1 MDRGYVIS
9 DKNDLE
15 SISENSGDLS
25 QILALIPHVSP
36 SWSDVTEQSLV
47 RNLGIYLADFPY
59 LPLARRR
66 GGSPGRPDEEFR
78 TYWHGSLTPF
88 AQVFTVCY
96 FIQHMLQVTLVK

>member
-1 MDRGYVIS
+1 MI
-9 DKNDLE
+9 KNDLE

-36 SWSDVTEQSLV
+36 SWSDVTEQILV
-47 RNLGIYLADFPY
+47 RNLRIYLADFPY
-59 LPLARRR
+59 MPLARPR
-66 GGSPGRPDEEFR
+66 GGSPDEEFG
-78 TYWHGSLTPF
+78 THWHGSLTPF